1 MRKFMVCMVVSMVF
15 LSIGFALCLFELSD
29 YEFVEYNEIAET
41 TVLDT
46 TVSEH
51 NKLRLDIDD
60 DIRIAFEYDEDAKDK
75 VSIEFSSLLNYK
87 KNDSRIKIKDLSWS
101 WSSWKKYYT
110 IFIDGLRDHKLTAFH
125 HHYTNDDVE
134 LVTVT
139 CSKAAEKWIEIH
151 N

>member
-1 MRKFMVCMVVSMVF
+1 MRRFMVSMVVSMVF
-15 LSIGFALCLFELSD
+15 LSIGFGLCLFELSD
-29 YEFVEYNEIAET
+29 YDFVEYNEIAET

-60 DIRIAFEYDEDAKDK
+60 DIRIVFEYDEDAKDK

-87 KNDSRIKIKDLSWS
+87 
-101 WSSWKKYYT
+101 KKYYT

-134 LVTVT
+134 LVTIT